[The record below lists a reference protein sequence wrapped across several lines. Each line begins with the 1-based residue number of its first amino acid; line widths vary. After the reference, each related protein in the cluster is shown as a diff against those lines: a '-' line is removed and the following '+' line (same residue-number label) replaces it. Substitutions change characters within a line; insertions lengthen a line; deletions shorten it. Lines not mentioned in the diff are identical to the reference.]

1 MSRNVAILLFDEV
14 EVLDFAGPFEIFSVT
29 GLRSGGEAPFN
40 VYTVAENAGPISA
53 RNKLTVTPHYTI
65 DTCPPPDIIVIPG
78 GFGAHRGSR
87 AAMRNPAILDWVKR
101 QHERTEL
108 TLSVCTGALVLA
120 TAGLLDGLQSTT
132 HYGSYDLLGQVA
144 PRTTVMRG
152 VRYVDNGKVI
162 TSAGVQ
168 AGMDMAL
175 HVVARL
181 LGDEAARETAH
192 YIEYDWRSK
201 QVRMAE
207 R

>member
-1 MSRNVAILLFDEV
+1 MARNVAILLFDEV

-29 GLRSGGEAPFN
+29 GLASGDERLFN
-40 VYTVAENAGPISA
+40 VYTVAEKPGTISA
-53 RNKLTVTPHYTI
+53 RNNLIVQPHYTI
-65 DTCPPPDIIVIPG
+65 ANCPPPDLFVIPG
-78 GFGAHRGSR
+78 GYGSR
-87 AAMRNPAILDWVKR
+87 AAMRNPTILDWVKQ

-132 HYGSYDLLGQVA
+132 HYGSYDRLAELA
-144 PRTTVMRG
+144 PQTTVIRG

-181 LGDEAARETAH
+181 LGDEVARETAH
-192 YIEYDWRSK
+192 YIEYVWEPET
-201 QVRMAE
+201 A
-207 R
+207 

>member
-1 MSRNVAILLFDEV
+1 MTRNVAILLFDEV

-29 GLRSGGEAPFN
+29 GLRGGSEKPFN
-40 VYTVAENAGPISA
+40 VYTVAEKPGTISA
-53 RNKLTVTPHYTI
+53 RNNLIVQPHYTI
-65 DTCPPPDIIVIPG
+65 DNCPPPNLFVIPG
-78 GFGAHRGSR
+78 GYGSR

-101 QHERTEL
+101 QHTQSEF

-120 TAGLLDGLQSTT
+120 TAGLLDRLQATT
-132 HYGSYDLLGQVA
+132 HYGSYDLLAELA
-144 PRTTVMRG
+144 PQTTVIRG

-192 YIEYDWRSK
+192 YIEYEWEP
-201 QVRMAE
+201 E
-207 R
+207 RA